1 MTIRNRLALFFASIA
16 ALMLLALATMVLTL
30 ATSNRKNEFFRT
42 LQKEALTKANV
53 LLNSRIDAATLQEIY
68 RSNRSTLSEVEVAIY
83 NTDFELVYHDA
94 VDIDIVK
101 ETPDLLASIAAKG
114 VVSYAQDAYEILGT
128 VLRHQGKDYIITAAA
143 IDEAGKA
150 KLAFLYR
157 AVVIVGFVLIV
168 LAALLS
174 RWVAGKALQPISAM
188 AAKTKALGYGN
199 MHLRLALPAQPDE
212 LYELATSFNHLLDRL
227 EAALDNEKAFVS
239 NAAHQLRTPL
249 STMLTRLQL
258 VQPPQPCSEAAL
270 LAAVAHTIDDI
281 QQYHRLITSLLQ
293 LSKAHGDATQ
303 ISMQALR
310 MDEVL
315 LDAVQA
321 LQQQQAHYRIALDF
335 AALALRDEPLHVW
348 GNYDLLYNALLN
360 VMDNACKFSPDNTA
374 FINLSVLDDNIQLL
388 CEDNG
393 IGIDENLISKIFT
406 PFVKGAHS
414 NGTGIGLALAHKVV
428 ILHNGSIHVLNKE
441 GGGAIVQIALPIYGQ
456 R

>member
-1 MTIRNRLALFFASIA
+1 MTIRNRLALFFAGIA
-16 ALMLLALATMVLTL
+16 ALMLLALAAMVLTL
-30 ATSNRKNEFFRT
+30 ATTNRRTEFFRT
-42 LQKEALTKANV
+42 LQKEAFTKANV

-114 VVSYAQDAYEILGT
+114 LVSYTQDAYEILGT
-128 VLRHQGKDYIITAAA
+128 VLRHQGKDFIITAAA

-157 AVVIVGFVLIV
+157 AVVIVVFVLIL

-199 MHLRLALPAQPDE
+199 MHLRLALPPQPDE

-258 VQPPQPCSEAAL
+258 VQPPQPYSEAAL
-270 LAAVAHTIDDI
+270 MAAVAHTIEDI

-303 ISMQALR
+303 ISMQAIR
-310 MDEVL
+310 MDDIIM
-315 LDAVQA
+315 DAVQA
-321 LQQQQAHYRIALDF
+321 LRQQQAHYRVALDF
-335 AALALRDEPLHVW
+335 AALAQQDEPLHVW

-360 VMDNACKFSPDNTA
+360 VMDNACKFSPDYSASITLNA
-374 FINLSVLDDNIQLL
+374 
-388 CEDNG
+388 C
-393 IGIDENLISKIFT
+393 ENLIELHCDDNGPGIPETLLPHVFS
-406 PFVKGAHS
+406 PFVKAGS
-414 NGTGIGLALAHKVV
+414 SKGSGIGLALTFKVIELHK
-428 ILHNGSIHVLNKE
+428 GSIELTNKAAD
-441 GGGAIVQIALPIYGQ
+441 GLTVIIRLPTFTQ
-456 R
+456 P

>member
-1 MTIRNRLALFFASIA
+1 MTIRNRLALFFAGIA
-16 ALMLLALATMVLTL
+16 ALMLLALAAMVLTL
-30 ATSNRKNEFFRT
+30 ATSNRKTEFFRT

-114 VVSYAQDAYEILGT
+114 VVSYTQDAYEILGT
-128 VLRHQGKDYIITAAA
+128 VLRHRGKDFIITAAA

-157 AVVIVGFVLIV
+157 AVVIVCLVLIV
-168 LAALLS
+168 LASLLS

-188 AAKTKALGYGN
+188 AANTKVLGYGN

-258 VQPPQPCSEAAL
+258 VQPPQPYSEAAL
-270 LAAVAHTIDDI
+270 MAAVAHTIEDI

-303 ISMQALR
+303 ISMQAIR
-310 MDEVL
+310 MDDIIM
-315 LDAVQA
+315 DAVQA
-321 LQQQQAHYRIALDF
+321 LRQQQAHYRVALDF
-335 AALALRDEPLHVW
+335 AALAQRDEPLHVW
-348 GNYDLLYNALLN
+348 GNYDLLYNGLLN
-360 VMDNACKFSPDNTA
+360 VIDNACKFSPDYTA
-374 FINLSVLDDNIQLL
+374 FVKLSVLDDNIQLL

-393 IGIDENLISKIFT
+393 PGIDETLMSRIFT

-414 NGTGIGLALAHKVV
+414 RGTGIGLALAHKVV
-428 ILHNGSIHVLNKE
+428 ILHKGAIHVRNKK
-441 GGGAIVQIALPIYGQ
+441 GGGAIVQIALPMHGHL
-456 R
+456 